1 MSAAIPG
8 EVIVGLDVGTTGV
21 KAVAFGIGSSW
32 RRVAIREYPLLRPA
46 PDREEQDPDT
56 VMKAVAAAMAECVST
71 AGRAAVVAVSVSAA
85 MHGALGLDA
94 ELRPITPL
102 ITWADARARDE
113 ARALRTS
120 TPDLHTIT
128 GVPVH
133 PMAPLSKILW
143 FTRHEPDVIAR
154 ARWMAGLKDYVLAWL
169 TGRMVT
175 ELSSASGT
183 GLLEMATRTWSPTAV
198 ELAGVSMEQLPQIL
212 APTAQLPLAT
222 PAARCTGLPAGTP
235 VVLGAADGPLGNL
248 GTGAIVGGLAGLSVG
263 TSGAVRIAVAEPRVD
278 AAGTLFCY
286 ALIESLWVVGSAI
299 SNGGAALRWA
309 EHSLVPDAYAVGPG
323 GVDAAVLELAA
334 SVPAGSEGL
343 VMLPYLLAE
352 RGPLW
357 DPDLPGAYLGL
368 RIRHTRAHLVRAAIE
383 GVCTQMRSIVDRL
396 DEIAPVRSVRA
407 TGGVFR
413 SALWQQVMAAV
424 LDRPLQVIGE
434 AEGTAL
440 GAAALGLFALGRAS
454 TLPDALAL
462 LADRDAPA
470 PANVHADPAMVAT
483 YDRLR
488 ASIPNLIDDLAPIGR
503 LFGGG
508 PGPGGPGPGGPG
520 SGGAVG

>member
-1 MSAAIPG
+1 MTEAAPR
-8 EVIVGLDVGTTGV
+8 EVIIGLDVGTTAV
-21 KAVAFGIGSSW
+21 KAVAFGVGSSW

-46 PDREEQDPDT
+46 ADREEQDPDT
-56 VMKAVAAAMAECVST
+56 VMKAVAAAMAECVGT
-71 AGRAAVVAVSVSAA
+71 AGGAAIVAVSVSAA

-94 ELRPITPL
+94 DLRPITPL
-102 ITWADARARDE
+102 ITWADARAREE

-120 TPDLHTIT
+120 APDLHAIT

-133 PMAPLSKILW
+133 PMAPLSKIRWL
-143 FTRHEPDVIAR
+143 TRHEPDVIAR
-154 ARWMAGLKDYVLAWL
+154 ARWLAGLKDYVLAWL
-169 TGRMVT
+169 TGRIVT

-198 ELAGVSMEQLPQIL
+198 GLAGVSMGQLPEIL
-212 APTAQLPLAT
+212 APTAQLPLAAA
-222 PAARCTGLPAGTP
+222 AARCTGLPAGTP

-248 GTGAIVGGLAGLSVG
+248 GTGAIVDGLAGLSVG
-263 TSGAVRIAVAEPRVD
+263 TSGAVRIAVSEPRVD

-299 SNGGAALRWA
+299 SNGGAVLRWA
-309 EHSLVPDAYAVGPG
+309 ERSLVPDAYAAGEG
-323 GVDAAVLELAA
+323 GLDAAVLELAA
-334 SVPAGSEGL
+334 MVPAGSEGL

-368 RIRHTRAHLVRAAIE
+368 RIGHTRAHLVRAAIE
-383 GVCTQMRSIVDRL
+383 GVCAQLRSIVDRL
-396 DEIAPVRSVRA
+396 DQVAAVRSVRA

-413 SALWQQVMAAV
+413 SALWQQIMAAM
-424 LDRPLQVIGE
+424 LDRPLQIAGE

-462 LADRDAPA
+462 LTDRGAPA
-470 PANVHADPAMVAT
+470 PDRVHSDPDVVAT
-483 YDRLR
+483 YDRVR
-488 ASIPNLIDDLAPIGR
+488 ASIPTLIDDLAPVGD
-503 LFGGG
+503 LFGGR
-508 PGPGGPGPGGPG
+508 PSPGGP
-520 SGGAVG
+520 VE